1 MLVSS
6 PVLLINSSAASPPL
20 VRGRV
25 RLRVRVGVRVRVR
38 VGVRVRVR
46 APDPNPNPNQAMADV
61 LLLCGFLL
69 GVVCEVHC

>member
-6 PVLLINSSAASPPL
+6 PVLLINSSAASPL
-20 VRGRV
+20 
-25 RLRVRVGVRVRVR
+25 L
-38 VGVRVRVR
+38 
-46 APDPNPNPNQAMADV
+46 AMADV